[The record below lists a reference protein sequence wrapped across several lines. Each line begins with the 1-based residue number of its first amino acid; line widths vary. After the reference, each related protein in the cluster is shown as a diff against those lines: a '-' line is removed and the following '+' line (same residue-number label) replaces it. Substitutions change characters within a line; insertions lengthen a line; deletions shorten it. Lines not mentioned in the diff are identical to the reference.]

1 MKPLRWGKNGM
12 AETIISRL
20 MELFQKLPGIGPRQ
34 ARRFVYALADEESKT
49 MEEFSDLIKRLKA
62 EVSRCAECFRIF
74 QGKGD
79 TCEVCSN
86 SSRDGSKLLVLEK
99 DADLENLEKNH
110 IYDGKYHVLGGLISP
125 LRPEK
130 QEKLKL
136 KELYKRVE
144 GSKDIQELILGL
156 SPTTEGDMTVRYI
169 EKILEPLQKL
179 RKPASPSQGGLK
191 ISRLARGLS
200 TGTELE
206 YSDRDTLKHALENRK

>member
-1 MKPLRWGKNGM
+1 MRRAVLKPLRWGKNGM

-34 ARRFVYALADEESKT
+34 ARRFVYALADEEPKT
-49 MEEFSDLIKRLKA
+49 MEEFSDLIKRLKT

-74 QGKGD
+74 SASGGRELCNICGD
-79 TCEVCSN
+79 AN
-86 SSRDGSKLLVLEK
+86 RDGSKLLVLEK

-110 IYDGKYHVLGGLISP
+110 IFEGKYHVLGGLISP

-144 GSKDIQELILGL
+144 RSQDIKEIILGL

-169 EKILEPLQKL
+169 EKILEHLQKS
-179 RKPASPSQGGLK
+179 RKLK

-206 YSDRDTLKHALENRK
+206 YSDRDTLKHAFENRK